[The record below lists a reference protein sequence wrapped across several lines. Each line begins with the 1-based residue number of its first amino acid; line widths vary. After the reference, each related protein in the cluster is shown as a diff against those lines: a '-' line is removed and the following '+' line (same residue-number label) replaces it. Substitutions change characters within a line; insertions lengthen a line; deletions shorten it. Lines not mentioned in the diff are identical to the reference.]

1 MRVKSLLALIAV
13 VFSLIACSNH
23 DEDMSQTTNS
33 LVKTVWS
40 FEKTDNRSF
49 IKHER
54 HWGKLEFISTTE
66 VLVTSGYKLRAESEN
81 GSGSNNS
88 KRENETTVT
97 ATYTYAAPLLRIT
110 LPQSNTS
117 PLLIELKVDESA
129 GTITQVKLGDE
140 VVDGDQAVGYY
151 KK

>member
-13 VFSLIACSNH
+13 VF
-23 DEDMSQTTNS
+23 
-33 LVKTVWS
+33 S

-140 VVDGDQAVGYY
+140 VVDGDQAVVYY

>member
-1 MRVKSLLALIAV
+1 M
-13 VFSLIACSNH
+13 
-23 DEDMSQTTNS
+23 
-33 LVKTVWS
+33 
-40 FEKTDNRSF
+40 
-49 IKHER
+49 
-54 HWGKLEFISTTE
+54 
-66 VLVTSGYKLRAESEN
+66 RAESEN

-140 VVDGDQAVGYY
+140 FVDGDQAVVYY